1 MKTIEP
7 VLFLT
12 RVIYILILNIRFPAN
27 LKSYTTAP
35 NTIEDEAD
43 YYEREI
49 ERYMQESLDST
60 ERSRRHLE
68 NSEKVGVQTAQ
79 DLLEQREKLEK
90 TETNLDQIH
99 STTQVIN

>member
-1 MKTIEP
+1 M
-7 VLFLT
+7 
-12 RVIYILILNIRFPAN
+12 
-27 LKSYTTAP
+27 KSYTTTS

-68 NSEKVGVQTAQ
+68 NSEKIGVQTAQ

-90 TETNLDQIH
+90 TEANLDQIH
-99 STTQVIN
+99 ATTQVSHICTGH